1 MIRAENVVKTIG
13 SKTVLKD
20 INLHIEPGEFV
31 SVLGPNGAGKTT
43 LLKVLTLLTPPSEG
57 QVYIAGQKITG
68 NPLALRKKM
77 GVISHNTFLY
87 GNLTAYENLLFYG
100 RMYDV
105 PNVRQRIKEVIAE
118 VGLQYSL
125 NDPVRTFSRGMQQR
139 LAIARAI
146 IHDPDILF
154 LDEPYTGLDQHAI
167 GILNQ
172 VLLNLTNQNRTIYM
186 ITHNFEQ
193 GLHMSDRIIILV
205 SGRIVYE
212 ASSKSLSLEELQ
224 DIYLKLVG
232 ES

>member
-1 MIRAENVVKTIG
+1 
-13 SKTVLKD
+13 
-20 INLHIEPGEFV
+20 
-31 SVLGPNGAGKTT
+31 
-43 LLKVLTLLTPPSEG
+43 LLKVLTLLTPPSSGEIFIG
-57 QVYIAGQKITG
+57 GRKVSD
-68 NPLALRKKM
+68 NPISIRKKM
-77 GVISHNTFLY
+77 GVISHSTFLY

-105 PNVRQRIKEVIAE
+105 PNLKQRIKEAIEE
-118 VGLQYSL
+118 VGLRYSL

-167 GILNQ
+167 EILNK
-172 VLLNLTNQNRTIYM
+172 VLLNLTNQQRTIYM

-193 GLHMSDRIIILV
+193 GLNLSDRIIILV

-212 ASSKSLSLEELQ
+212 ASSEDLSVDTLKEK
-224 DIYLKLVG
+224 YLKYV
-232 ES
+232 EEN

>member
-1 MIRAENVVKTIG
+1 M
-13 SKTVLKD
+13 
-20 INLHIEPGEFV
+20 
-31 SVLGPNGAGKTT
+31 LGPNGAGKTT
-43 LLKVLTLLTPPSEG
+43 LLKVLTLLTAPSG
-57 QVYIAGQKITG
+57 GTVYIDGRKAGEDQ
-68 NPLALRKKM
+68 LRLRKSM
-77 GVISHNTFLY
+77 GVISHSTFLY

-105 PNVRQRIKEVIAE
+105 PKLGPRIKEVIGE

-167 GILNQ
+167 EILNK
-172 VLLNLTNQNRTIYM
+172 VLLNLTNQKRTIYL

-193 GLHMSDRIIILV
+193 GINLSDRTLILV
-205 SGRIVYE
+205 GGTIVYDKP
-212 ASSKSLSLEELQ
+212 SKELTLEQ
-224 DIYLKLVG
+224 IKADYLKHV
-232 ES
+232 EEN

>member
-1 MIRAENVVKTIG
+1 
-13 SKTVLKD
+13 
-20 INLHIEPGEFV
+20 LHIKPGEFV

-43 LLKVLTLLTPPSEG
+43 LLKILTLLAPPSEG
-57 QVYIAGQKITG
+57 QVYIDGRKASQEQLT
-68 NPLALRKKM
+68 LRKKM

-87 GNLTAYENLLFYG
+87 ANLTAYENLLFYG

-105 PNVRQRIKEVIAE
+105 PELKNRVKEVISE

-146 IHDPDILF
+146 IHNPDILF

-167 GILNQ
+167 KILNQ
-172 VLLNLTNQNRTIYM
+172 VLSSLTNQDRTIYL

-193 GLHMSDRIIILV
+193 GLNMSDRIIILV
-205 SGRIVYE
+205 KGKIACE
-212 ASSKSLSLEELQ
+212 MPGKDLTLEDLQ
-224 DIYLKLVG
+224 ETYLKCVG
-232 ES
+232 EK

>member
-1 MIRAENVVKTIG
+1 MVKTIG
-13 SKTVLKD
+13 SKTVLKG

-167 GILNQ
+167 GILNK

-224 DIYLKLVG
+224 DTYLKLVG

>member
-1 MIRAENVVKTIG
+1 M
-13 SKTVLKD
+13 
-20 INLHIEPGEFV
+20 
-31 SVLGPNGAGKTT
+31 
-43 LLKVLTLLTPPSEG
+43 LKVLTLLTPPSSGEIFIG
-57 QVYIAGQKITG
+57 GRKVSD
-68 NPLALRKKM
+68 NPISIRKKM
-77 GVISHNTFLY
+77 GVISHSTFLY

-105 PNVRQRIKEVIAE
+105 PNLKQRIKEAIEE
-118 VGLQYSL
+118 VGLRYSL

-167 GILNQ
+167 EILNK
-172 VLLNLTNQNRTIYM
+172 VLLNLTNQQRTIYM

-193 GLHMSDRIIILV
+193 GLNLSDRIIILV

-212 ASSKSLSLEELQ
+212 ASSEDLSVDTLKEK
-224 DIYLKLVG
+224 YLKYV
-232 ES
+232 EEN

>member
-1 MIRAENVVKTIG
+1 M
-13 SKTVLKD
+13 
-20 INLHIEPGEFV
+20 HIKPGEFV

-43 LLKVLTLLTPPSEG
+43 LLKILTLLAPPSEG
-57 QVYIAGQKITG
+57 QVYIDGRKASQEQLT
-68 NPLALRKKM
+68 LRKKM

-87 GNLTAYENLLFYG
+87 ANLTAYENLLFYG

-105 PNVRQRIKEVIAE
+105 PELKNRVKEVISE

-146 IHDPDILF
+146 IHNPDILF

-167 GILNQ
+167 KILNQ
-172 VLLNLTNQNRTIYM
+172 VLSSLTNQDRTIYL

-193 GLHMSDRIIILV
+193 GLNMSDRIIILV
-205 SGRIVYE
+205 KGKIACE
-212 ASSKSLSLEELQ
+212 MPGKDLTLEDLQ
-224 DIYLKLVG
+224 ETYLKCVG
-232 ES
+232 EK

>member
-1 MIRAENVVKTIG
+1 MVKTIG

>member
-1 MIRAENVVKTIG
+1 
-13 SKTVLKD
+13 
-20 INLHIEPGEFV
+20 LHIKPGEFV

-43 LLKVLTLLTPPSEG
+43 LLKILTLLAPPSEG
-57 QVYIAGQKITG
+57 QVYIDGRKASQEQLT
-68 NPLALRKKM
+68 LRKKM

-87 GNLTAYENLLFYG
+87 ANLTAYENILFYG

-105 PNVRQRIKEVIAE
+105 PELKNRVKEVISE

-146 IHDPDILF
+146 IHNPDILF

-167 GILNQ
+167 KILNQ
-172 VLLNLTNQNRTIYM
+172 VLSSLTNQDRTIYL

-193 GLHMSDRIIILV
+193 GLNMSDRIIILV
-205 SGRIVYE
+205 KGKIACE
-212 ASSKSLSLEELQ
+212 MPGKDLTLEDLQ
-224 DIYLKLVG
+224 ETYLKCVG
-232 ES
+232 EK